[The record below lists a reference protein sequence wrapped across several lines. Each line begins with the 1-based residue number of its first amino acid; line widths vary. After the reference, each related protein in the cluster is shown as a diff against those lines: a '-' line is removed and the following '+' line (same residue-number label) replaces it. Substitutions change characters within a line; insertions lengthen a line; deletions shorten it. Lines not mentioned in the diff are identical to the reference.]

1 MPGGSRAGPQRPG
14 SPGPMECYYIVISS
28 AHLSNGHFRNIKGVF
43 RGPLS
48 KNGDKTLDYAEKK
61 NTIAKALEDLKANFY
76 CELCDKQYYKHQ
88 EFDNHIN
95 SYDHAHKQRLKELKQ
110 REFARNVASKSRK
123 DERKQEKAL
132 QRLHKLAELRKET
145 ACAPGSGPMF
155 KSTTVTVQDNSNDI
169 PQNAAIDSANKQDFS
184 CTLINDV
191 QNCKDATSVISSTP
205 ENVCSNKS
213 DTNKFGDQV
222 QGAQGQ
228 RVGFSFA
235 FPKKAAV
242 KLESSAAVFYEYND
256 ETSTEHGFSRRS
268 RFIPGVCSLQS
279 PSAAEIVLCPEEK
292 NSCFHPVVEKC
303 TDTAEA
309 PKTQDSKELASEESR
324 ELESPVL
331 IPAVSHSKQLMS
343 SDMDG
348 CSTDGNTADV
358 PSQTLSTVVD
368 STHNIPLG
376 CSSCELLGNGTITQ
390 TVVEDCLTLQNI
402 VEENGKDGNSEVT
415 VETEIKN
422 LEADPLVPSHS
433 EDGSRAP
440 QSKLDT
446 RKRSCEPFVPVLS
459 KHGTNV
465 LQWPS
470 EMLIYTSTDPSISYS
485 CNPLYFDFK
494 LSKVSDNQE
503 KRKHQPSIPHLQL
516 TTESNHSSV
525 SDFTNK
531 PTSECGDHETEVDKN
546 VCDYTIPLISDVSHI
561 RNCDLAK
568 IQNKVSLGESFR
580 IRKLEKYHISRNHL
594 RQSTVIDEKYNKVRI
609 KESHEKWLHRSRKR
623 KRRRKLCHCH
633 HHHPSGE
640 ATFVEMEIS
649 SVTEKEISH
658 RDENKYLHLQNNPE
672 KCRYDAGNIWLAMD
686 EVQQSHQKAGL
697 DNGHKRS
704 TSTSDHIHGD
714 RGSCD
719 IWNAKTRDQRS
730 GCRLLHRKRKASS
743 RRQLKHLSQTSRRH
757 NCMCSKMC
765 CSWKVRRLVC
775 SPEHKCLGPC
785 SEAKSM
791 SQNHSVKRS
800 YNFLTDE
807 PEKSHRKRRQH
818 TYSCS
823 SDESSY
829 GQTFLEEGYVRQ
841 TSTSGMH
848 HKEKCKHRR
857 RKTRIKH
864 VCIDRNTRSET
875 SRPSKE
881 NSANSTLN
889 VLGEFLTRDNM
900 EETNVDPK
908 ADHAK
913 VTDET
918 MQLEENKSAL
928 QMYSS
933 HLLEK
938 DTLTD
943 CVAPESTPGAPSE
956 AVTHSA
962 ASAAECGAPAS
973 ANTQDIL
980 EDEKKN
986 ENVNS
991 HENQAHYKA
1000 PPATRPLEQAPPK
1013 SYVCHYELAESLPC
1027 EKINEVTN
1035 EWVQCNSGIFDS
1047 PPPLPFKEAHINSH
1061 TFLTTEQL
1069 IAPFTL
1075 PDQTLI
1081 FPPDNHEKFKDLPS
1095 EAYQQLMQQ
1104 NMLAN
1109 KVKFTFPPPAIQPPS
1124 SPLQPLPLQPPLC
1137 STSVTTIH
1145 HTVLQQH
1152 AAAAAAAS
1160 TFKVLQ
1166 PHQQFL
1172 SQVPALSR
1180 APLPH
1185 LPVGPRLCPGGHAA
1199 FVAPPHLPLVPP
1211 SVLHPTQLAFSPLP
1225 HAVFPSLL
1233 SPHPAVLPLQPLF

>member
-1 MPGGSRAGPQRPG
+1 
-14 SPGPMECYYIVISS
+14 
-28 AHLSNGHFRNIKGVF
+28 
-43 RGPLS
+43 
-48 KNGDKTLDYAEKK
+48 DYAEKK

-145 ACAPGSGPMF
+145 TCAPGSGPMF
-155 KSTTVTVQDNSNDI
+155 KSTTVTVRDSSSDI
-169 PQNAAIDSANKQDFS
+169 QQNAALDSANIQDFNR
-184 CTLINDV
+184 TLMHNV
-191 QNCKDATSVISSTP
+191 QNCKDATTVISSTP
-205 ENVCSNKS
+205 ENACSNKS

-222 QGAQGQ
+222 QGAQGH

-235 FPKKAAV
+235 FPKKAVV

-256 ETSTEHGFSRRS
+256 ETSMEHGFSRRS
-268 RFIPGVCSLQS
+268 RFVPGACNLQS
-279 PSAAEIVLCPEEK
+279 PSAAEMVLCPEEK
-292 NSCFHPVVEKC
+292 HNCFHPLGEKC

-309 PKTQDSKELASEESR
+309 PETQESKELASEESR

-331 IPAVSHSKQLMS
+331 FPAVCHSKQLVS
-343 SDMDG
+343 SDMDN
-348 CSTDGNTADV
+348 CNVDGSTADV
-358 PSQTLSTVVD
+358 PGQTLSTVVD
-368 STHNIPLG
+368 SAHNLPLD
-376 CSSCELLGNGTITQ
+376 CSSCEQLGNGAVAQ
-390 TVVEDCLTLQNI
+390 PVMEDCSSLWDI
-402 VEENGKDGNSEVT
+402 AEENGKDENNDSFT
-415 VETEIKN
+415 VETEIKK
-422 LEADPLVPSHS
+422 LETDALVPSHS
-433 EDGSRAP
+433 EDSSRAP
-440 QSKLDT
+440 QSKLDI
-446 RKRSCEPFVPVLS
+446 RKRSFEPFVPVLS
-459 KHGTNV
+459 KHGSNI

-494 LSKVSDNQE
+494 SSKASDNLQ
-503 KRKHQPSIPHLQL
+503 KPKHQPNIPHLQL
-516 TTESNHSSV
+516 TTESNHSLV
-525 SDFTNK
+525 SDFTDK
-531 PTSECGDHETEVDKN
+531 PTSECGHATEMDKN
-546 VCDYTIPLISDVSHI
+546 VCGYTIPLINDVPLI

-568 IQNKVSLGESFR
+568 SQNKVSLGESFR
-580 IRKLEKYHISRNHL
+580 IRKAEKYHISRNHI
-594 RQSTVIDEKYNKVRI
+594 QQNTVIDEKYNKVRI
-609 KESHEKWLHRSRKR
+609 KESHEKWLHKSRKR
-623 KRRRKLCHCH
+623 RRRRKLCHCH

-640 ATFVEMEIS
+640 ATIAEMEIS
-649 SVTEKEISH
+649 SVTEKEISY
-658 RDENKYLHLQNNPE
+658 RDENKYQNLQNNPE
-672 KCRYDAGNIWLAMD
+672 QCRYDAGNIWLAMD
-686 EVQQSHQKAGL
+686 GVQQSHQKAGIE
-697 DNGHKRS
+697 NSHKRS
-704 TSTSDHIHGD
+704 ISMSDHIHGD
-714 RGSCD
+714 RGLCD
-719 IWNAKTRDQRS
+719 VWNAKNRDQRS
-730 GCRLLHRKRKASS
+730 GCKPLHRKRKASS
-743 RRQLKHLSQTSRRH
+743 RRQSKQLARTSRRH
-757 NCMCSKMC
+757 NCMCSRTC
-765 CSWKVRRLVC
+765 CSWKVRRSSC
-775 SPEHKCLGPC
+775 SPEHKCLGHC
-785 SEAKSM
+785 SEEKSM
-791 SQNHSVKRS
+791 SQNQSIKRGYS
-800 YNFLTDE
+800 LLTDE

-829 GQTFLEEGYVRQ
+829 RQTFLAEEYLRQ
-841 TSTSGMH
+841 ISASGTH
-848 HKEKCKHRR
+848 HKAKGKHRR
-857 RKTRIKH
+857 RKTRINH
-864 VCIDRNTRSET
+864 VCIGRNARSEASKT
-875 SRPSKE
+875 SKE
-881 NSANSTLN
+881 NSANCTLN
-889 VLGEFLTRDNM
+889 VLGEFLTQGNK
-900 EETNVDPK
+900 EETNEDPR
-908 ADHAK
+908 ADLAK
-913 VTDET
+913 DTDET
-918 MQLEENKSAL
+918 MQLEENKSSL
-928 QMYSS
+928 QMESS

-938 DTLTD
+938 DKLTD
-943 CVAPESTPGAPSE
+943 CAARESAPGTFSE
-956 AVTHSA
+956 VVTHSA
-962 ASAAECGAPAS
+962 ASVPECGAPAS
-973 ANTQDIL
+973 ASTQDVL
-980 EDEKKN
+980 EDAKKN

-991 HENQAHYKA
+991 YENQARYKA
-1000 PPATRPLEQAPPK
+1000 PPPTRHLEQAPPK
-1013 SYVCHYELAESLPC
+1013 SYLCHYELAESLPH
-1027 EKINEVTN
+1027 EKINEVAS

-1047 PPPLPFKEAHINSH
+1047 PPPLSFKEAHINSH
-1061 TFLTTEQL
+1061 SFLATEQL

-1109 KVKFTFPPPAIQPPS
+1109 KVKFTFPPPGIQPPS

-1225 HAVFPSLL
+1225 HTVFPSLL